1 MDRAL
6 MSYSLCV
13 VSLFSASHPAV
24 SMRQRT
30 ERLHTTMKEA
40 LANNTTTPSDGET
53 TTGIA
58 VGIVFGIIVFVLA
71 ILAVCCS
78 VLCLL
83 RKRKK
88 CSPLVIAIPSDSEGA
103 RSPSNTPIADLSLPQ
118 DVVHEVQTFPALGA
132 TIHSSMGRGP
142 VTAMDDHLASVN
154 EDNPTTMTSSTA
166 ELLPTPLSMV
176 HTLPH
181 LVIQVK
187 PKSTQL

>member
-1 MDRAL
+1 MHVPTA
-6 MSYSLCV
+6 MNNEYSDCKCTQRICLYIIANKECMQACILASISCSISSH
-13 VSLFSASHPAV
+13 SL
-24 SMRQRT
+24 
-30 ERLHTTMKEA
+30 
-40 LANNTTTPSDGET
+40 ET